1 MIKIV
6 LCTVD
11 EPETAHKLARELVN
25 CRLAACV
32 NIIPKVSSVYKW
44 KGELEVADEVLMLAK
59 TSPERVP
66 ELIRQISQLHPYD
79 VPEILTLPVD
89 QGLGAY
95 LDWVL
100 AETKEE

>member
-25 CRLAACV
+25 RRLAACV

-44 KGELEVADEVLMLAK
+44 KGELEVAEEVLLLAK

-66 ELIRQISQLHPYD
+66 DLIQQVSQLHPYD

-100 AETKEE
+100 AETKE